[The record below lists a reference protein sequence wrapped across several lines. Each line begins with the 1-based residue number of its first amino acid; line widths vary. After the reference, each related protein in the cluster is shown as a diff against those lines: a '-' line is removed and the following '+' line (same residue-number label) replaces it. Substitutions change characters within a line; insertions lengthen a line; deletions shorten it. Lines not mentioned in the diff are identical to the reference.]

1 MKNPNNVVK
10 NKLYIKTRSET
21 RNQPIYKHY
30 SQKWTK
36 NFVKAKQAAKT
47 KFKESL
53 TIKNEWIQLPDI
65 RPSFD
70 IEYTGKVNV

>member
-36 NFVKAKQAAKT
+36 NFVYLKNNLEKQSKLLRQ
-47 KFKESL
+47 SL
-53 TIKNEWIQLPDI
+53 KNH
-65 RPSFD
+65 
-70 IEYTGKVNV
+70 